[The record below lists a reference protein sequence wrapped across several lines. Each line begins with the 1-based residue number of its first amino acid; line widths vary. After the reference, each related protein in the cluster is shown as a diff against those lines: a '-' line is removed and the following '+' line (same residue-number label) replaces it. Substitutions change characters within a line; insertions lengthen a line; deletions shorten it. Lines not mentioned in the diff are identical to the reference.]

1 MRFLLPFLLCASA
14 AFADNPIETGTVN
27 WNRDF
32 EAALKSSGET
42 SKPVFALFQEVP
54 GCAGCQKFGREVLSH
69 PLLVEAIETEF
80 TPTVIYNNK
89 AGKDRELLNRF
100 KEPAWNYQVVRFL
113 DSKAKDIIPRKDR
126 VWEIGPLA
134 SRMVA
139 ALEAE
144 KRTVPKYL
152 QALALGDDAS
162 KIETAAFAMFCFWTG
177 EMKLGQL
184 DGVITTEA
192 GWFEGHEVTLVRYRK
207 DQISFAELTSAAAK
221 VDCADKVYASTDEQ
235 LKTLGETRLKTGKLS
250 KSYRRAQE
258 SDQRRQIAG
267 TALAKLGLTPVQ
279 ATKVNAWARVDG
291 DKALSWLSPS
301 QLKKFN
307 ASR

>member
-1 MRFLLPFLLCASA
+1 MRFLLLLLLSA
-14 AFADNPIETGTVN
+14 IAAKADNPIETGTVN

-32 EAALKSSGET
+32 EAALKSSKET
-42 SKPVFALFQEVP
+42 GKPVFALFQEVP

-80 TPTVIYNNK
+80 TPTVIYNNQG
-89 AGKDRELLNRF
+89 GKDRELLNRF

-113 DSKAKDIIPRKDR
+113 DSEAKDIIPRKDR

-139 ALEAE
+139 ALEAKE
-144 KRTVPKYL
+144 RAVPNYL
-152 QALALGDDAS
+152 KALSLGDDAS
-162 KIETAAFAMFCFWTG
+162 KIETAAFAMLCFWTG

-192 GWFEGHEVTLVRYRK
+192 GWFEGREVTLVRYRN
-207 DQISFAELTSAAAK
+207 DQISFAELASAAAK
-221 VDCADKVYASTDEQ
+221 VDCADKIYASSDEQ
-235 LKTLGETRLKTGKLS
+235 LKTLGDTRLKTGKLS
-250 KSYRRAQE
+250 KTYRRAKD

-267 TALAKLGLTPVQ
+267 TQLMKLGLTPVQ
-279 ATKVNAWARVDG
+279 ATKVNAWARVNG
-291 DKALSWLSPS
+291 DQALSWLSPS